1 MNKPRE
7 LSQQGDKR
15 SEPEKD
21 REVQRL
27 NKVIE
32 VLMNRAEHASS
43 LQGSAFNLFQTA
55 IVLEEEVQ
63 RRTEQL
69 EVALQDNKKMTRAL
83 QQAKDQMDA
92 EMSQR
97 MQAQKELELVNLK
110 LAALNITDQLTNLV
124 NRRGLD
130 ELLYAEW
137 LRAISSGR
145 RLGIGMVD
153 IDNFK
158 LYNDSYGHL
167 AGDECLRRV
176 AEALQQSLRQEDLV
190 ARYGGEEFT
199 MVLPGANITVAMQV
213 AERARSVVEAL
224 AIPHTSVAPG
234 VVTVSIGVASEAPG
248 PGKTAK
254 KLLDTAD
261 KALYRAKSEGRNCV
275 RASG

>member
-1 MNKPRE
+1 MNKPGE
-7 LSQQGDKR
+7 LRLQGDNQ

-27 NKVIE
+27 NKIIE

-83 QQAKDQMDA
+83 QQAKDQMEA

-97 MQAQKELELVNLK
+97 MQAQKQLELVNQK

-137 LRAISSGR
+137 LRAMSGGR
-145 RLGIGMVD
+145 WLGIGMVD

-158 LYNDSYGHL
+158 AYNDCYGHL
-167 AGDECLRRV
+167 AGDKCLRHV
-176 AEALQQSLRQEDLV
+176 ADALQQSLRQEDLV

-199 MVLPGANITVAMQV
+199 MVLPGADIAMAMQV

-224 AIPHTSVAPG
+224 ALPHKSVASG
-234 VVTVSIGVASEAPG
+234 VVTISIGVASEVPG

-254 KLLDTAD
+254 KLLDRAD

-275 RASG
+275 RDLR